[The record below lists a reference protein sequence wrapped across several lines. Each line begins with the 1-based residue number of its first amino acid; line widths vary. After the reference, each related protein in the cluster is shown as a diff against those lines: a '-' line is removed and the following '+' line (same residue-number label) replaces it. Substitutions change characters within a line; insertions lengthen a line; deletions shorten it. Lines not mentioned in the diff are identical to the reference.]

1 MIDCGKDLILYCIS
15 CDRLITDASFKV
27 SFGCRSIS
35 GTDHGLTLR
44 EINNGDGIVCETK
57 YLSKFFVNNNDRSK
71 L

>member
-15 CDRLITDASFKV
+15 CNRLITDASYRF
-27 SFGCRSIS
+27 SFGCDSIAS
-35 GTDHGLTLR
+35 PEHGLTLR
-44 EINNGDGIVCETK
+44 EINEGVGIVCETK